1 MQNIK
6 TALSPIPKKRI
17 KVSALESI
25 ALSKLS
31 SSIPVNGNLSK
42 RIPYCLKRLNN
53 KFESPKYWNSRI
65 MHSCVSTGDLSINN
79 NTSQT
84 HNISMHSTECSA
96 PMQSTSQSRILFDAS
111 EFSSI
116 DKLIS
121 RNPSIDYA
129 LLFRYINICTRSG
142 SKYSGYVY
150 TIDPVSRTFALINDG
165 VLSMIPGINIES
177 ISINKDK
184 PISDCEALQSM
195 LQLQSSTDEPAVNN
209 EKTLRRRDQLVDWL
223 KSGKVPTR
231 LDDKDPLTIIV
242 GYEALEIKPPY
253 LTENFHSSSVTILS
267 KMIKICNSMPKSE

>member
-1 MQNIK
+1 
-6 TALSPIPKKRI
+6 
-17 KVSALESI
+17 
-25 ALSKLS
+25 
-31 SSIPVNGNLSK
+31 
-42 RIPYCLKRLNN
+42 
-53 KFESPKYWNSRI
+53 
-65 MHSCVSTGDLSINN
+65 
-79 NTSQT
+79 
-84 HNISMHSTECSA
+84 MHSTECSA

-267 KMIKICNSMPKSE
+267 KMIKICNSMPKSEWLLALYYLFFQIVYFYVTNKFFIKYKICLIVVT